1 MKKKLLVVFCAVAAI
16 LLVCFTTAKKQE
28 APITYPVVDWTI
40 SDGKGDEESVLYIA
54 SIDSPVRDADEKLF
68 LHYFKDQNDG
78 ENIFLEPVFE
88 DGKCVEERYFTE
100 QNYGNYSSADTSE
113 VFEPVFRLAGKTSE
127 EDPAVLLQQDGKLYC
142 IAQGT
147 AYVICTDYRTIPES
161 IRVGTLVNS
170 ERRIVCQVRCDGSFE
185 PVRS

>member
-1 MKKKLLVVFCAVAAI
+1 MKKNLLLVFCAVAAI

-113 VFEPVFRLAGKTSE
+113 VFEPVFRLAGKTSGRRSRSLTSTRRE
-127 EDPAVLLQQDGKLYC
+127 ALLHCTGNGICDLYGLSHDPGDHQRWNACKQRKTNRLSSALRWEL
-142 IAQGT
+142 
-147 AYVICTDYRTIPES
+147 
-161 IRVGTLVNS
+161 
-170 ERRIVCQVRCDGSFE
+170 
-185 PVRS
+185 